1 MAQAALRIAKTTR
14 AHAAHLKRAM
24 LKIQFGSKHE
34 SIRQTT
40 TEDRQREISQK
51 KFGTQAEL

>member
-1 MAQAALRIAKTTR
+1 MAKTTR
-14 AHAAHLKRAM
+14 AHAAHLKRAV

-34 SIRQTT
+34 NIRQTT